1 MDGVSEPQEKGRTRC
16 SSDVL
21 GFSFRPEFL
30 RLQRAPPRTP
40 RSSQRGGGAGI
51 CWGWGQAIVRIRK
64 PLSPCRG
71 SPGWAEK
78 GARGR
83 QRRERWLEEEAGACG
98 PRGRVRKRGAGYA
111 RAAPLQRGLR
121 GRPRACGC
129 ERGGRSQLRLARS
142 PAGRRPGDQEG
153 RGRRCRKPASAG
165 GGLQDE
171 EGLCPFALL
180 PPARPPAST
189 APPRELSRT
198 GPGPSLPAARLTRG
212 PGNGVAN
219 SQGRARSGR
228 KLEPREQRP
237 RSVAQPEK
245 LAAAAPFGPASP
257 DLLLQGLKK
266 REPR

>member
-1 MDGVSEPQEKGRTRC
+1 MGRWAGPKR
-16 SSDVL
+16 
-21 GFSFRPEFL
+21 G
-30 RLQRAPPRTP
+30 
-40 RSSQRGGGAGI
+40 RGGGSAGSASAGSA
-51 CWGWGQAIVRIRK
+51 GWRK
-64 PLSPCRG
+64 RRG
-71 SPGWAEK
+71 RA
-78 GARGR
+78 ARGV
-83 QRRERWLEEEAGACG
+83 ECG
-98 PRGRVRKRGAGYA
+98 SVAQATRGRPPSSGASG
-111 RAAPLQRGLR
+111 

-142 PAGRRPGDQEG
+142 PAGRRPGDQKG
-153 RGRRCRKPASAG
+153 RGRRCRKPTSAG

-189 APPRELSRT
+189 APPRGLSRT
-198 GPGPSLPAARLTRG
+198 APGPILPAARLTRG

-245 LAAAAPFGPASP
+245 LAAAAPFGPASL